1 MGTLI
6 LFAMSNEHM
15 NMMHMSLF
23 KSCYQI
29 GPMFKLMLIRSVA
42 NGHIH
47 RQTCLRIIRQSFTVV
62 LLNSM
67 IFASDSESSG
77 NFLNVALL
85 SSQYQSQILGRNLRA
100 PCLSIYHILTSSH
113 PWSLWKPVA
122 LPGLAEEHQWL
133 TGRLPADLFC
143 GANRILQATSSK
155 KKHCSKFYQPLKT
168 LQAAVPRL
176 ADLKDITCI
185 SPSIAIF
192 WSFNPSIPF
201 RDGFG
206 SLSPWQASFGT
217 K

>member
-1 MGTLI
+1 MRVVPQPGLPTDQNMNSLRFVQDKRILHSATFGVLLTFCDLRWGNGEKSISQKAKVQVIFLMGTLI
-6 LFAMSNEHM
+6 LIAMSNEHM

-100 PCLSIYHILTSSH
+100 PCLSIYHILTS
-113 PWSLWKPVA
+113 LVFMK
-122 LPGLAEEHQWL
+122 
-133 TGRLPADLFC
+133 TC
-143 GANRILQATSSK
+143 GAAWPRRRASMA
-155 KKHCSKFYQPLKT
+155 HW
-168 LQAAVPRL
+168 AAPCGSVL
-176 ADLKDITCI
+176 WSQQN
-185 SPSIAIF
+185 SPSHEF
-192 WSFNPSIPF
+192 
-201 RDGFG
+201 
-206 SLSPWQASFGT
+206 
-217 K
+217 

>member
-42 NGHIH
+42 NGHIQ

-85 SSQYQSQILGRNLRA
+85 SSQYQSQILARSEPEGA
-100 PCLSIYHILTSSH
+100 LSIHISHPHILTSLVFMKTCKYPH
-113 PWSLWKPVA
+113 VA

-192 WSFNPSIPF
+192 
-201 RDGFG
+201 
-206 SLSPWQASFGT
+206 
-217 K
+217 